1 MSSDDL
7 DRSDRSFLV
16 SIDPA
21 PFDCFGLDVIKS
33 TNQSINPPPP
43 NPNTQTQHSVGL
55 LALEQH
61 AEKTAAEG
69 VVNFY
74 NFCAGLSLIALG
86 VLYFVMVRALN
97 VGVGGAGVVVV
108 RRICM
113 SFIS

>member
-1 MSSDDL
+1 MTWIDRTDHSWFQSIQPRSIASGSMSPNL
-7 DRSDRSFLV
+7 
-16 SIDPA
+16 P
-21 PFDCFGLDVIKS
+21 
-33 TNQSINPPPP
+33 TNQSTHHPPIQTHKH
-43 NPNTQTQHSVGL
+43 TQTQYSVGL

-97 VGVGGAGVVVV
+97 VGVGGTGVVVV

-113 SFIS
+113 ALIS